1 MICYLKV
8 EQKTKKS
15 LFLINLIH
23 ILLITI
29 ILSAIFNKI
38 ANFTVRTVHNFDYI
52 IAKDNFIYRTI

>member
-29 ILSAIFNKI
+29 IISAIFNI
-38 ANFTVRTVHNFDYI
+38 MTNFIVHNFDYI
-52 IAKDNFIYRTI
+52 IAKIILFIEE

>member
-15 LFLINLIH
+15 LFLINLIR

-29 ILSAIFNKI
+29 ILFAIFNKI
-38 ANFTVRTVHNFDYI
+38 ANFTVRYSS
-52 IAKDNFIYRTI
+52 